1 MIYLFDEHWGGRL
14 RPFLGAFDNE
24 EKAQE
29 WIKENGYE
37 YRYLA
42 MYSLVKHVINEPSKA
57 PITEDK

>member
-37 YRYLA
+37 YRYLNV
-42 MYSLVKHVINEPSKA
+42 LFG
-57 PITEDK
+57 